1 MKYPNRYRRPDSE
14 NATEQVIAID
24 GGIVFSH
31 SPRRAS

>member
-14 NATEQVIAID
+14 NATGQVIAID